1 MRHKTIP
8 QVEREVF
15 VDAAQSSNEMILE
28 CADGA
33 FGSIAAMN
41 AWRGELKINRF
52 VAEESF

>member
-1 MRHKTIP
+1 MTIP

-33 FGSIAAMN
+33 FGGIAAMN

-52 VAEESF
+52 VAEKLF